1 MKKILLSIFVF
12 TISLAAFA
20 QRDMTLFGMDNLFQK
35 RYLNPAI
42 QPKAKLHIGLP
53 VLSSTFV
60 GVRNTGFG
68 LGEVM
73 TFNGES
79 EVADNQSL
87 MSSLDDVNTFG
98 FQVDPDL
105 FTLGFGV
112 GKNYISLSV
121 RERVSF
127 DFNYSKGLAQF
138 LTQGNGSSIGTPLLL
153 DGTGIDLSAF
163 LEMGLGFSRQV
174 NDRLG
179 VGATFK
185 MVNGQLNIDT
195 KGTTGS
201 ISTNSETY
209 ALRFQGQTTLRMNQ
223 IDLDADEIV
232 DTDKIIEGIPTSE
245 NQGFGVDLGATYR
258 LTNKLTLG
266 AAILDLGAISWAEES
281 STVYENA
288 SFDFS
293 YEGQD
298 ISDIFGSSDEEEG
311 GAFEDI
317 LDSLQADLENS
328 KVKKGY
334 STSLP
339 TTILVSA
346 AYNLTPKS
354 EVGVTL
360 RNFTTQETAKFA
372 ASAYYGVSLKDWL
385 SASVSASYLNRSIT
399 NVGLGLMFRL
409 GTFQF
414 YGMADDLLGL
424 VSPENSRGVQ
434 ARFGMNLVFGGH
446 RKMFDEV
453 PQLEDKV
460 KPETEIEEEPKKLK
474 EDDEEPEMEEEDDDD
489 SGLEFITPAELEK
502 RKKEEAEKK
511 AAEKEAQK
519 KAKKESSKKEA
530 EAPNALEKE
539 RQELEKAKAE
549 EKQAE
554 KEAKAKAKADAK
566 AAKKKAKEDAKKAK
580 EDAKAAAKAKKEA
593 ETEQNESQEGAE

>member
-1 MKKILLSIFVF
+1 MKNILLSIFVF

-20 QRDMTLFGMDNLFQK
+20 QRDMTLFGMDNMLQK

-53 VLSSTFV
+53 LMSSTFV
-60 GVRNTGFG
+60 GVRTTGFS
-68 LGEVM
+68 LGDLM

-79 EVADNQSL
+79 EVANTQSIL
-87 MSSLDDVNTFG
+87 SNLDDVNTFG
-98 FQVDPDL
+98 FQFDPDI
-105 FTLGFGV
+105 FSLGFGI
-112 GKNYISLSV
+112 GKTYVALSV
-121 RERVSF
+121 RERVNF
-127 DFNYSKGLAQF
+127 EYNYSKGLAQF
-138 LTQGNGSSIGTPLLL
+138 ILEGNAPSIGSPLLL
-153 DGTGIDLSAF
+153 DGTGIDFSAY

-179 VGATFK
+179 VGATVK
-185 MVNGQLNIDT
+185 MINGQLNIDT
-195 KGTTGS
+195 KETTGT
-201 ISTNSETY
+201 ISTDSETY
-209 ALRFQGQTTLRMNQ
+209 ALRFQGQTTLRMNR
-223 IDLDADEIV
+223 IDFDAEEIV

-258 LTNKLTLG
+258 LTNRLTLG
-266 AAILDLGAISWAEES
+266 AAILDLGAINWAEES

-288 SFDFS
+288 SFNFS

-298 ISDIFGSSDEEEG
+298 ISNIFGSSDDEEG
-311 GAFEDI
+311 GAFEDV
-317 LDSLQADLENS
+317 LDSLENDLEVS
-328 KVKKGY
+328 KIKEGY
-334 STSLP
+334 RTSLP

-424 VSPENSRGVQ
+424 VNPEISRGVQ

-474 EDDEEPEMEEEDDDD
+474 KDDEEPEMEEEDDDD

-502 RKKEEAEKK
+502 RKKEEAEK
-511 AAEKEAQK
+511 EAQK
-519 KAKKESSKKEA
+519 KSKKASSKKEA

-539 RQELEKAKAE
+539 RQELEKAQNE
-549 EKQAE
+549 EKQAL
-554 KEAKAKAKADAK
+554 KDAKAKLKADAK
-566 AAKKKAKEDAKKAK
+566 AAKKKAKEDAKRAK
-580 EDAKAAAKAKKEA
+580 EDAKAAAKAKKEG
-593 ETEQNESQEGAE
+593 ETE